1 MCIPFYMLSAWI
13 LASKMCFVK
22 IQIIPLSTSSV
33 FIPRGRNIPPDISE
47 VQFCLQAFQLISIF
61 ILISALENVVT

>member
-1 MCIPFYMLSAWI
+1 MYPFLYVECMDISFNNVFRKNSNHSI
-13 LASKMCFVK
+13 VHVVGFY
-22 IQIIPLSTSSV
+22 SSRTK
-33 FIPRGRNIPPDISE
+33 FTPDISE